1 MEPVKERALRAVE
14 PAAVKA
20 WRQGDPCPVGGTAS
34 RPSVAGA
41 QWVMGSVAGNEAWE
55 RKSWGQLRYLNGR
68 VSEEVF
74 KW

>member
-1 MEPVKERALRAVE
+1 METVKERALQAVE
-14 PAAVKA
+14 PAAAKA
-20 WRQGDPCPVGGTAS
+20 GRQGDLCPIGGTAN

-55 RKSWGQLRYLNGR
+55 RESWGQLRYLNGR

-74 KW
+74 K